1 MNKAIVVGST
11 TTQGG
16 QIEMGESRF
25 KVDGKPT
32 HLEVM
37 THFCPKGKIEAQ
49 AVSGG
54 GASNVFGKRLIVE
67 GDKATCGATFI
78 SNQSLAFAERVG

>member
-49 AVSGG
+49 VVSGG
-54 GASNVFGKRLIVE
+54 GASNV
-67 GDKATCGATFI
+67 
-78 SNQSLAFAERVG
+78 